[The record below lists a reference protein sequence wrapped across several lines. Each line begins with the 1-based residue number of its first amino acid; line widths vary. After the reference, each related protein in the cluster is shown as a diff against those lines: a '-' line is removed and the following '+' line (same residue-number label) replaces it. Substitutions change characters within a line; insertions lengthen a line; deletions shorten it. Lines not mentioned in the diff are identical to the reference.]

1 MIYKYQDDDLVSDG
15 TSKTYN
21 TSIRFVKG
29 RPTYVNDMYIRLS
42 YDGMVY
48 DDSNILNME
57 GFVLKGTIL
66 YIKVENTNGNI
77 KVDKGTADDI
87 DKESELLIQQYN
99 GQVKMVVIY
108 K

>member
-1 MIYKYQDDDLVSDG
+1 MF
-15 TSKTYN
+15 N
-21 TSIRFVKG
+21 
-29 RPTYVNDMYIRLS
+29 
-42 YDGMVY
+42 
-48 DDSNILNME
+48 
-57 GFVLKGTIL
+57 
-66 YIKVENTNGNI
+66 ENTNGNI